1 MLRLQQGPVQSKN
14 DSRGGGDRGNDRG
27 NDRGGGGLDRGDC
40 KLFSL
45 ALSCLCRW
53 FADAK
58 ASEFSGCMADGGDRS
73 GDRGMRG
80 GDRGGSYDDRR
91 GGGDRGGCK

>member
-1 MLRLQQGPVQSKN
+1 MLCLQQGPVQSKN

-27 NDRGGGGLDRGDC
+27 GGGLDRGGC

-45 ALSCLCRW
+45 ALICWCW

-58 ASEFSGCMADGGDRS
+58 ASEFSGCMADGGDRTV
-73 GDRGMRG
+73 DRGMRG